1 MKSQEKNSIEYW
13 KLIRIGKAKK
23 ILEDFNGAIEAY
35 SKAIEIDKNQYNAYF
50 FRGNIY
56 SKIKNHDYAINDYT
70 EALRIKKSN
79 FCTEI
84 ILERR
89 DKELIRKFELLKEK
103 TAII

>member
-56 SKIKNHDYAINDYT
+56 SKIKNHDYAISDYT
-70 EALRIKKSN
+70 EALRIKNSN

-89 DKELIRKFELLKEK
+89 DKELIRKIELLKER
-103 TAII
+103 TTII